1 MLCRIFYRE
10 IRHRWGSF
18 VLGALALALAAGAV
32 VASRVVLASHDE
44 RTADLL
50 EQATAQQE
58 EKLALMGDEMRKAML
73 QLSFNC
79 VVLPAGQDLAEWH
92 RQDYGSLTMPEE
104 YASRLR
110 DSRIVTVRHF
120 LPSLQRRVLWPEV
133 NRQILLVGSRGE
145 VPDLHQRPKKP
156 MVQPVPDGTIV
167 LGYELHD
174 SLGLKVGGT
183 VTLMGRQF
191 TVSRCHEQRGSKDDI
206 TAWIPLRDAQELL
219 GEPGRLNAI
228 LALECLCAGGTEA
241 LAVVRRDIMAILPDT
256 QVVEIDSRV
265 IARAEARFKLAAAA
279 KATLA
284 QEEATRATLRQQRE
298 RRASLILLVIVLA
311 CAVWL
316 ATLTALN
323 ASQRRDENAL
333 LRTLGLSTPRL
344 FALILGRALLTAAL
358 GGVLGVAFGDLAGR
372 QLARLLDG
380 QVPQLAA
387 YPAQTLWLA
396 FGAAL
401 LLALLAA
408 WLPALAAALRD
419 PADELRER

>member
-1 MLCRIFYRE
+1 MLCRIFFRE

-18 VLGALALALAAGAV
+18 VLGALALAVAAGAV

-44 RTADLL
+44 RTAALL

-58 EKLALMGDEMRKAML
+58 EKLAVMGDEMRKAML
-73 QLSFNC
+73 KLSFNC

-104 YASRLR
+104 YATRLR
-110 DSRIVTVRHF
+110 DSGIVTVRHF

-133 NRQILLVGSRGE
+133 NRHILLVGSRGE

-174 SLGLKVGGT
+174 SLGLTVGDA

-241 LAVVRRDIMAILPDT
+241 LAIVRRDIMAILPDT
-256 QVVEIDSRV
+256 QVVEIGSRV
-265 IARAEARFKLAAAA
+265 VARAEARFKLAAAA
-279 KATLA
+279 EATLA
-284 QEEATRATLRQQRE
+284 QEKATRAALRQERE
-298 RRASLILLVIVLA
+298 RRASLILLLVVLA

-344 FALILGRALLTAAL
+344 FTLILGRALFTAAL
-358 GGVLGVAFGDLAGR
+358 GGVLGVPFGDLAGR

-380 QVPQLAA
+380 QAPHLAA
-387 YPAQTLWLA
+387 YPARTLWFA